1 MLGEILLGGLIEDR
15 WDNHILKTLLEAIM
29 VESSLSSDRSL
40 DELIPGCRMPEEA
53 SYHCFVASI
62 QEIPEPDHSALLGLS
77 INADHLHRVESCQQ
91 IIACLSEIVPNVTVP
106 VSGMQTI
113 GMHTTAFENVR
124 INTRCSTLQL

>member
-1 MLGEILLGGLIEDR
+1 MLGEILLGGLIDDR
-15 WDNHILKTLLEAIM
+15 WDKNILKTLLEAIM

-53 SYHCFVASI
+53 SYHSFVASI

-91 IIACLSEIVPNVTVP
+91 IIACLSELVPNVTAP
-106 VSGMQTI
+106 VSRMHTI
-113 GMHTTAFENVR
+113 GMHTTAFESVR
-124 INTRCSTLQL
+124 MNTRCSTLQL